1 MSVFVCIRLY
11 FDYMCLYLFVFVYI
25 CLYLYVSDHCVSVQ
39 HGLMPLTTAD
49 YRHFP
54 FTHNADRKQ
63 WNGAVTFRTES
74 FHNAVGNLRCFDAT
88 QSKDD
93 KKPHFNW
100 WDRDNTFIAGVKRA
114 PPYTALFWEMFFKV
128 AANLGDASKDI
139 LEANSPEAIDALRAR
154 KVKVVTHDG
163 SAFIT
168 EEIRL
173 ISDNIRAMVDNIC
186 FMGVYG
192 HRSLFEKLSANRRAA
207 FNEFTLKIAREN
219 EDKFYESWKSYRAA
233 HPAEAAE
240 GGNDDNSD
248 TERLISVLLGDDDE
262 AAEVDGAAAAG
273 AGAAAGGV

>member
-1 MSVFVCIRLY
+1 MWQTSLEVPGVRGRTSASCCPLANDQTAPPPFGCCLYLYVSRSNVSVFVCIRLY

-25 CLYLYVSDHCVSVQ
+25 CWYLYVSDHCVSVQ

-63 WNGAVTFRTES
+63 WNGAVTSRTES

-128 AANLGDASKDI
+128 AANLGDASKNI
-139 LEANSPEAIDALRAR
+139 LEANSPEAIDALRAK

-163 SAFIT
+163 SDF
-168 EEIRL
+168 
-173 ISDNIRAMVDNIC
+173 
-186 FMGVYG
+186 
-192 HRSLFEKLSANRRAA
+192 H
-207 FNEFTLKIAREN
+207 
-219 EDKFYESWKSYRAA
+219 
-233 HPAEAAE
+233 HP
-240 GGNDDNSD
+240 GNQIDQ
-248 TERLISVLLGDDDE
+248 R
-262 AAEVDGAAAAG
+262 
-273 AGAAAGGV
+273 